1 VVVFDKHTVKTRATR
16 ANPKVFPEG
25 IPYVIVNG
33 KVVIDQGEHTGV
45 FPGRALR
52 RGHRST

>member
-1 VVVFDKHTVKTRATR
+1 
-16 ANPKVFPEG
+16 
-25 IPYVIVNG
+25 VIVNG